1 MNKEELKQT
10 MMNAEEQIHEE
21 IKNLYPNSS
30 VGLDGIVSIDDYLDI
45 KNPDSKPLKIL
56 WVLKERAYPSNDNF
70 YVKDCILAPA
80 DNPKWYKTF
89 KKMCFV
95 TAGILEW
102 QKSLDDKYLSFENR
116 FELYV
121 DKSTNQVYYENPHP
135 QQFFPLDH
143 IAFLNIK
150 KLNSQKH
157 MSKLFEIQAE
167 YAKPKVKEILKK
179 QFDYINPDI
188 IIFGN
193 RITKIAEDFAGVS
206 FSEYTHVGEYGAHDY
221 YYDSQKNKLFIY
233 ADHPARLIKQ
243 DKYCNSIFNVIKK
256 FSNELLGD

>member
-1 MNKEELKQT
+1 MNKEELAQILQD
-10 MMNAEEQIHEE
+10 EEKKIHEE

-45 KNPDSKPLKIL
+45 KNPDSNPLKIL
-56 WVLKERAYPSNDNF
+56 WVLKERAYPSTDDF
-70 YVKDCILAPA
+70 KVRECILAPA

-102 QKSLDDKYLSFENR
+102 QKSKDDKYLNFENK
-116 FELYV
+116 FLLEV
-121 DKSTNQVYYENPHP
+121 DDEHQVYYKNPQP
-135 QQFFPLDH
+135 VLPLNH

-150 KLNSQKH
+150 KLNSQNT
-157 MSKLFEIQAE
+157 MSKPFEIQAE
-167 YAKPKVKEILKK
+167 YAKPKVKEILKE
-179 QFDYINPDI
+179 QFDYINPDV

-193 RITKIAEDFAGVS
+193 RVTKIAEDFAGVP
-206 FSEYTHVGEYGAHDY
+206 FSEYIHVGEYGAHDY
-221 YYDSQKNKLFIY
+221 YFDSKKNKLFIF
-233 ADHPARLIKQ
+233 ADHPARIIKQ

-256 FSNELLGD
+256 YSKELLK